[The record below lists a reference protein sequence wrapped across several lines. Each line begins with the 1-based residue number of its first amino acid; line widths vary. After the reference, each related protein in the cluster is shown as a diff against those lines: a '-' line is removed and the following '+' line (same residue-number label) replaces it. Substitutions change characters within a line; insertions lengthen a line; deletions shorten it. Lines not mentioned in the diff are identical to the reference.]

1 MGSEQG
7 DKKSWSDPWK
17 FPWLSEW
24 EDFGNFGK
32 LPELRQGEEEGSEDG
47 GSSWNSHLR
56 EGKPNPRIHPWNVRD
71 WLHAPIRARSRL
83 VSYGLPGQENP
94 NFIPKIQLLQVCL
107 QPCSW
112 FIFIPARPIP
122 GQSSQT
128 STTSGSF
135 SRQIRK
141 WELIILSAKIGFDQ
155 DLFPLWILWDDWK
168 R

>member
-83 VSYGLPGQENP
+83 VSYGLMDYQGRKIPTLSRKS
-94 NFIPKIQLLQVCL
+94 NFSRSVC
-107 QPCSW
+107 
-112 FIFIPARPIP
+112 IPAP
-122 GQSSQT
+122 GLF
-128 STTSGSF
+128 SF
-135 SRQIRK
+135 QLDPCQGRAPKPPPQAGASPGK
-141 WELIILSAKIGFDQ
+141 SENGN
-155 DLFPLWILWDDWK
+155 
-168 R
+168 